1 MHLTLA
7 WMEWTKPTAI
17 FFLVIFLIL
26 VAMTIWQTLAPSVPR
41 RGFLPLST
49 TPGTRLF
56 VGLLGAAFMH
66 LAWIGFTDL
75 SLWIVLPIAVCWII
89 AVMIWG

>member
-1 MHLTLA
+1 MNLTLT
-7 WMEWTKPTAI
+7 WMEWTTPTAI

-56 VGLLGAAFMH
+56 VGLLSAAFIH

-75 SLWIVLPIAVCWII
+75 ALWIVFPFALGWMII
-89 AVMIWG
+89 VMIWG

>member
-1 MHLTLA
+1 MHLTLV

-17 FFLVIFLIL
+17 FFLVIFLVL

-56 VGLLGAAFMH
+56 VGLLGAAFIH
-66 LAWIGFTDL
+66 LAWIGLTNL
-75 SLWIVLPIAVCWII
+75 TLWIVFPFAVAWII
-89 AVMIWG
+89 VVMIWG

>member
-1 MHLTLA
+1 MILD
-7 WMEWTKPTAI
+7 WMYWTWPTAI
-17 FFLVIFLIL
+17 FFIVIFLIL
-26 VAMTIWQTLAPSVPR
+26 VAMTIWQTVAPSVPR
-41 RGFLPLST
+41 RGFLPLSS

-75 SLWIVLPIAVCWII
+75 SLWIVLPIAACWII

>member
-1 MHLTLA
+1 MILD
-7 WMEWTKPTAI
+7 WMYWTWPTAI
-17 FFLVIFLIL
+17 FFIVIFLIL

>member
-1 MHLTLA
+1 MTLV

-26 VAMTIWQTLAPSVPR
+26 VAMTIWQTLAPSIPR
-41 RGFLPLST
+41 RGFLPLVT

-56 VGLLGAAFMH
+56 VGLLSAAFIH
-66 LAWIGFTDL
+66 LAWIGLTDL
-75 SLWIVLPIAVCWII
+75 ALWIVFPFAVIWMMI
-89 AVMIWG
+89 VMIWG